1 LQAAAT
7 ASKRAGVVPR
17 HDVKLVEFVHH
28 DPGAEL
34 LVVTNMW
41 PEPDRP
47 VYGIFVQRQVESLRA
62 AGLRCDVL
70 YLRGWLSG
78 RAYLSG
84 ALRLAASSL
93 TWRGRYRLV
102 HAHAAESGFA
112 ARCHLGT
119 PVIVSYVGDDV
130 LGDRDANGML
140 TADARFR
147 TRFVRWHSRFFTAT
161 ITKSRVM
168 EDALPARTRRKNHVV
183 PNGVDRQLFSP
194 QPREVARA
202 ALGWDDDPVAL
213 FAATKPYGAAKRLA
227 LAQSAC
233 DEAGVRLQVAADVD
247 PSTMPLLMSAADCLI
262 VTSAVEGSPN
272 AVKEALMCN
281 LPVIA
286 TAVGDIPE
294 RLEGVEPS
302 WLCVPTQE
310 VLAEALRACIAAG
323 TRSNGRAVA
332 ADLDERK
339 IAERLLGIYAGV
351 AP

>member
-1 LQAAAT
+1 M
-7 ASKRAGVVPR
+7 
-17 HDVKLVEFVHH
+17 KLVEFVHR

-41 PEPDRP
+41 PEPQRP
-47 VYGIFVQRQVESLRA
+47 VYGIFVRRQVESLRA

-70 YLRGWLSG
+70 YLRGWASP

-84 ALRLAASSL
+84 ALRLALGSV

-112 ARCHLGT
+112 ARCHIGT
-119 PVIVSYVGDDV
+119 PVLVSYVGDDV
-130 LGDRDANGML
+130 LGDRDARGML
-140 TADARFR
+140 TADARLR
-147 TRFVRWHSRFFTAT
+147 TRFVRRHSQLFTAT

-168 EDALPARTRRKNHVV
+168 EQALPARTRRKNHVV
-183 PNGVDRQLFSP
+183 PNGVDRELFSP
-194 QPREVARA
+194 RPKEKARA
-202 ALGWDDDPVAL
+202 ELGWGDEPVAL
-213 FAATKPYGAAKRLA
+213 FAATKPYGPAKRLG
-227 LAQSAC
+227 LAQAAC
-233 DEAGVRLQVAADVD
+233 DAAGVRLHVAADVD
-247 PSTMPLLMSAADCLI
+247 PSTMPILMSASDCLI

-272 AVKEALMCN
+272 TVKEALTCN

-294 RLEGVEPS
+294 RLAGVEPS
-302 WLCVPTQE
+302 WLCIPTE
-310 VLAEALRACIAAG
+310 EAFSEALQVCMASSR
-323 TRSNGRAVA
+323 RSNGRAAA

-339 IAERLLGIYAGV
+339 VAKRLLEIYDEV